1 MKRQFLKNSSQDS
14 QLVVPSRDKQT
25 YESKSSVLSEF
36 IYQLCIRPRDKFEF
50 IKSRVDHFGLA
61 SIIT

>member
-1 MKRQFLKNSSQDS
+1 MKRQLFKNSFQNS
-14 QLVVPSRDKQT
+14 QLFAPYSDKQT
-25 YESKSSVLSEF
+25 YKSKSSVLSEF
-36 IYQLCIRPRDKFEF
+36 IYQPSIRPRNKVEF